1 MSYTIFMQGM
11 QSFSL
16 HSSGTGFWASRQQYF
31 ILPLE
36 SKKLFK
42 QAALHVLMEEKKG
55 NSLFKAIDKIL
66 LVALLF
72 AGIGRLDNAMIYS
85 PRLQS
90 QHEMQNI
97 ERAISYEVK
106 EGKKPRNYAVWVGGQ
121 GIINSKWSH
130 IDYNVQKAYD
140 NLKKRGYAD
149 EDIMVLSS
157 TIPKGRGPSSGINA
171 RPTPENLKNVLDF
184 VAENSTDKDSLVF
197 FYGGHGRFDKKR
209 DESEISLGLK
219 KFGQEEL
226 YEHAKNIK
234 GDKLFIITACEA
246 GGFVEKLQNL
256 PGKNVSIVSLTEK
269 EKGSAVYA
277 PILFEKFWDGI
288 NRGEDIEEAYKHAVK
303 GMNKKLSIRAL
314 KGISFGEI
322 QNEPVIYER
331 GNFQIPAPK
340 SAGLKPEKTKEA
352 YSEIEEK
359 MSEHSKENAKGL
371 EKMFDTL
378 EYALLFFFFASF
390 VFLAA
395 STITGNVTSNNSLL
409 KSSLSISAF
418 LQIFLMVAL
427 AILITIKNRHGGI
440 ESVVMEK
447 DKKETIF
454 HGVPEE
460 K

>member
-97 ERAISYEVK
+97 ERAISYE
-106 EGKKPRNYAVWVGGQ
+106 
-121 GIINSKWSH
+121 
-130 IDYNVQKAYD
+130 VQKAYD

-269 EKGSAVYA
+269 EKGGAVYA

-314 KGISFGEI
+314 K
-322 QNEPVIYER
+322 
-331 GNFQIPAPK
+331 
-340 SAGLKPEKTKEA
+340 
-352 YSEIEEK
+352 
-359 MSEHSKENAKGL
+359 
-371 EKMFDTL
+371 
-378 EYALLFFFFASF
+378 
-390 VFLAA
+390 
-395 STITGNVTSNNSLL
+395 
-409 KSSLSISAF
+409 
-418 LQIFLMVAL
+418 
-427 AILITIKNRHGGI
+427 
-440 ESVVMEK
+440 
-447 DKKETIF
+447 
-454 HGVPEE
+454 
-460 K
+460 